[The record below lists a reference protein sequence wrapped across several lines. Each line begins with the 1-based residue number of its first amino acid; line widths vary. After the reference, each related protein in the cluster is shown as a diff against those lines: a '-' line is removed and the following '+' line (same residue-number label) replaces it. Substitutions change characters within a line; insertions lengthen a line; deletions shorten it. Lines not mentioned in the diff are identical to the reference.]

1 MWQSPAVSRRRV
13 IILGAGFGGLECAKK
28 LDGEDLDVLILDRN
42 NFHTFTPLLY
52 QVASSLLNPSD
63 ICFPIRKA
71 FRGSPNVRFRQA
83 EVVGF
88 DYARKRILLEGGDEE
103 RYDHLVIAAGT
114 KTHHFGNET
123 IARWSLGLKSISEA
137 LELRNHVLRC
147 LEEAGDRPPEEQSP
161 WMTFVI
167 VGGGPTGIEYAGALA
182 ELMTLILSPEYPMI
196 KEGARIVLVEGLS
209 ELLPAFHE
217 RLGGYARR
225 RLEQLGV
232 EVRTGQLVESLDGD
246 EVHLKSGEVIRS
258 KTLVWSAGV
267 RPEDIAEAGPTRER
281 SHRIAVDSYCRIP
294 DAPGAFAI
302 GDIAGF
308 LDDEGNELP
317 MISPPAMQQGRYVAN
332 FILQQGAVTPR
343 AEDPDHAPFRY
354 WDKGMMA
361 TIGRGHAVAET
372 GSLRFTGIL
381 GWLAWLVVHIYYL
394 IGFRNRL
401 LVLAGWC
408 WNYVY
413 YDRPVRIIAEAKH
426 PPALPGAD

>member
-1 MWQSPAVSRRRV
+1 MRRRV

-28 LDGEDLDVLILDRN
+28 LDGKDVDVLILDRN

-63 ICFPIRKA
+63 ICFPVRKA

-88 DYARKRILLEGGDEE
+88 DFPGKRVLLRNGDTE
-103 RYDHLVIAAGT
+103 RYDHLVVAAGT
-114 KTHHFGNET
+114 RTHHFGNET
-123 IARWSLGLKSISEA
+123 IEKRSLGLKNISEA

-147 LEEAGDRPPEEQSP
+147 LEEAGDRPVADQTP

-182 ELMTLILSPEYPMI
+182 ELMALVVKPEYPMI
-196 KEGARIVLVEGLS
+196 REGARIVLVEGRD
-209 ELLPAFHE
+209 ELLPAFHPS
-217 RLGGYARR
+217 LGAYARQ

-232 EVRTGQLVESLDGD
+232 EVRTGQLVDSLVGD
-246 EVHLKSGEVIRS
+246 EVRFKSGEVIES

-267 RPEDIAEAGPTRER
+267 RPEDVAEDGPTRER
-281 SHRIAVDSYCRIP
+281 SHRMEVDAYCRIP

-308 LDDEGNELP
+308 VGEDGAELP
-317 MISPPAMQQGRYVAN
+317 MVSPPAMQQGRYVAD
-332 FILQQGAVTPR
+332 FILQQGPVTGR
-343 AEDPDHAPFRY
+343 DADPDHPPFRY

-361 TIGRGHAVAET
+361 TIGRGHAVAQA
-372 GSLRFTGIL
+372 GSLRFTGII
-381 GWLAWLVVHIYYL
+381 GWFAWLIVHIYYL

-401 LVLAGWC
+401 LVLGGWS
-408 WNYVY
+408 WNYIF
-413 YDRPVRIIAEAKH
+413 YDRPVRIIAGAKQL
-426 PPALPGAD
+426 PALPGSD